1 METLNYSDFS
11 LNLHKRMVAQRVPS
25 SGAVEVTRRCSLKCV
40 HCYNNLPVNDAVAK
54 RDELTYEE
62 HCRIIDEIT
71 ESGCLWLLF
80 TGGEIFARR
89 DFLDIYAY
97 AKGKGLLITLFTNG
111 VLLTREIADFL
122 KEWRPFSIE
131 ITLYGR
137 TQETYEQITGMPG
150 SYEKCMRGIHLL
162 MERNLPLR
170 LKSMVITTNKQE
182 IWAMKTFAEN
192 ELGLEFRFDGMI
204 NPRIDCSQ
212 NPLKVRLSPQ
222 EVVEL
227 DLLDSKRMKEW
238 GKFCEKFIGPINSPE
253 LAGKLYQCG
262 GGIDSFAIDPYGMM
276 RICVLSCGDGYDLR
290 KGSFRD
296 GWKTYLLELHKK
308 KTTKQT
314 KCVLCDIKAMC
325 GMCPAN
331 AELENRD
338 PEEPVDFMCQV
349 AHLRAKALGI
359 DVKPH
364 GECEYCKP

>member
-1 METLNYSDFS
+1 
-11 LNLHKRMVAQRVPS
+11 
-25 SGAVEVTRRCSLKCV
+25 
-40 HCYNNLPVNDAVAK
+40 VNDRGAQ

-62 HCRIIDEIT
+62 HRRIIDEIT
-71 ESGCLWLLF
+71 EAGCLWLLF
-80 TGGEIFARR
+80 TGGEIFARK

-111 VLLTREIADFL
+111 VLLTEKIADFL
-122 KEWRPFSIE
+122 REWRPFSIE

-170 LKSMVITTNKQE
+170 LKTMVITTNKQE
-182 IWAMKTFAEN
+182 IWAMKTFAEK
-192 ELGLEFRFDGMI
+192 ELGVEFRFDGMI

-238 GKFCEKFIGPINSPE
+238 SKFCEKFIGPINSPE

-276 RICVLSCGDGYDLR
+276 RICILSCGDGYDLR

-331 AELENRD
+331 AELENKD
-338 PEEPVDFMCQV
+338 PEEPVDFLCQV

-364 GECEYCKP
+364 GECEYCKT